1 MKRLLIAHLILP
13 LLAATAVAHQIQIRG
28 LGDKGRLNTPR
39 VKNIHGAVV
48 DQAGKPIVG
57 ARVLVLNTKDSTT
70 RTLTTDVAGNYAIQG
85 LTADVNYEV
94 RADFR
99 GVLSER
105 VAISAMLDRDDNLVN
120 FKLNLTAGGTAG
132 GGDATVDPGPEFLTF
147 DLVKLKASFEMP
159 QGVPAPIP
167 AILLLHGYGE
177 NRRVWEEFR
186 RQLLDRGWAV
196 MSLDLRGHGN
206 SLIKNQR
213 PLQAS
218 PDWRA
223 NPREFPLDI
232 DPALDWLK
240 KQPRLNSN
248 KIAVVGYDVGANL
261 ALISSGKFKEVRTI
275 VAVNPSLKESLE
287 LAGSAQDFIPAPLW
301 L

>member
-13 LLAATAVAHQIQIRG
+13 LLAATAGAGQIQIRG

-99 GVLSER
+99 GVVSER

-120 FKLNLTAGGTAG
+120 FKLDLAR
-132 GGDATVDPGPEFLTF
+132 GDGW
-147 DLVKLKASFEMP
+147 
-159 QGVPAPIP
+159 
-167 AILLLHGYGE
+167 
-177 NRRVWEEFR
+177 RR
-186 RQLLDRGWAV
+186 
-196 MSLDLRGHGN
+196 
-206 SLIKNQR
+206 
-213 PLQAS
+213 
-218 PDWRA
+218 
-223 NPREFPLDI
+223 
-232 DPALDWLK
+232 
-240 KQPRLNSN
+240 
-248 KIAVVGYDVGANL
+248 
-261 ALISSGKFKEVRTI
+261 
-275 VAVNPSLKESLE
+275 
-287 LAGSAQDFIPAPLW
+287 
-301 L
+301 

>member
-1 MKRLLIAHLILP
+1 
-13 LLAATAVAHQIQIRG
+13 
-28 LGDKGRLNTPR
+28 
-39 VKNIHGAVV
+39 
-48 DQAGKPIVG
+48 
-57 ARVLVLNTKDSTT
+57 
-70 RTLTTDVAGNYAIQG
+70 
-85 LTADVNYEV
+85 
-94 RADFR
+94 
-99 GVLSER
+99 
-105 VAISAMLDRDDNLVN
+105 
-120 FKLNLTAGGTAG
+120 
-132 GGDATVDPGPEFLTF
+132 
-147 DLVKLKASFEMP
+147 MP

-186 RQLLDRGWAV
+186 KQLLERGWAV

-213 PLQAS
+213 PVQAS

-248 KIAVVGYDVGANL
+248 KIAIVGYDVGANL
-261 ALISSGKFKEVRTI
+261 ALISSGKFREVRTI
-275 VAVNPSLKESLE
+275 VAVNPNLKESLE
-287 LAGSAQDFIPAPLW
+287 LAGSAQDFHPHSALRCSRECGGWGPDQALRQGSLSFTDATGNRRHGRIVSKQSADGRRLSMAEGNVLGLASVAIRRLHCPSWPGGVDATPGKISRSL